1 MATGGLSRE
10 ETARRGKQLYEQAVR
25 PRVEITENI
34 GKVISI
40 DVETGDYEIGDD
52 PAVTSRRLNARH
64 PDAATWTERSGYNAV
79 YAVGGTLTR
88 TT

>member
-34 GKVISI
+34 GKVRF
-40 DVETGDYEIGDD
+40 GD
-52 PAVTSRRLNARH
+52 
-64 PDAATWTERSGYNAV
+64 
-79 YAVGGTLTR
+79 
-88 TT
+88 